1 MSSLPK
7 LKAWLPSSARYWLIH
22 LWKNKS
28 TLKPCRRILVYMS
41 KSNLK
46 AYFRTVIAH
55 GCKLVPL
62 ALRVSSHTL
71 QYYVAL

>member
-22 LWKNKS
+22 LRKKQKHSEALLAN
-28 TLKPCRRILVYMS
+28 PCI
-41 KSNLK
+41 
-46 AYFRTVIAH
+46 AY

-62 ALRVSSHTL
+62 GGHHHIP
-71 QYYVAL
+71 

>member
-22 LWKNKS
+22 LRKNKS
-28 TLKPCRRILVYMS
+28 TLKPCWRILVYVNEC
-41 KSNLK
+41 NLK
-46 AYFRTVIAH
+46 AYCRTVIAY

-62 ALRVSSHTL
+62 RVITTYHD
-71 QYYVAL
+71 

>member
-22 LWKNKS
+22 LRKKQKHSEALQAN
-28 TLKPCRRILVYMS
+28 PCIYVNE
-41 KSNLK
+41 SNLK

-71 QYYVAL
+71 